1 MMTITLWILFTILAI
16 LQVADYYSTKRI
28 IDRGGHEEAKIM
40 IWLMDK
46 LGTRKAM
53 AITKGL
59 MCALA
64 AVLIHYLE
72 PPYDLALMF
81 LMLLGILRYTH
92 LAIRNWKIYR
102 RQKNGT

>member
-1 MMTITLWILFTILAI
+1 MTDIILWIQFAIMLI
-16 LQVADYYSTKRI
+16 LQVMDYYSTKRI

-53 AITKGL
+53 AVTKSL

-92 LAIRNWKIYR
+92 LAIRNWKVYR
-102 RQKNGT
+102 RQKNG